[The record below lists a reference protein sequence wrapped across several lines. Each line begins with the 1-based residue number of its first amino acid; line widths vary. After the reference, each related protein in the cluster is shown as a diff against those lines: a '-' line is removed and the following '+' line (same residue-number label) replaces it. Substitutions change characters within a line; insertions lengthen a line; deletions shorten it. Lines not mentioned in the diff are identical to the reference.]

1 MRYLSLLVA
10 FSLGLP
16 GIALGSET
24 LIVSHGATPQ
34 PVYLDLGEVGDSVGD
49 QRIFSF
55 EGESADGATV
65 AMEWVLTTTAKGE
78 NDVDTRLTEAV
89 FVFSGEKA
97 GSLLVSGVG
106 SYPKQGSTVK
116 VDSMLERAVIGGTGW
131 FAAARGTLVS
141 THLPD
146 NTWTHEF
153 ILR

>member
-1 MRYLSLLVA
+1 MRYLSLLIA
-10 FSLGLP
+10 FTLVLP
-16 GIALGSET
+16 GIALASET

-34 PVYLDLGEVGDSVGD
+34 PVYLDLGDVGDSVGD

-55 EGESADGATV
+55 DGESSEGATV
-65 AMEWVLTTTAKGE
+65 AMHWVLTTTAKGE
-78 NDVDTRLTEAV
+78 NDVDTRMTEAV

-116 VDSMLERAVIGGTGW
+116 VDSVLERAVIGGTGR
-131 FAAARGTLVS
+131 FSGALGTLVS
-141 THLPD
+141 THLQD

>member
-78 NDVDTRLTEAV
+78 NDVDTRMTEAV

-106 SYPKQGSTVK
+106 SYPKQGSTVE